1 MSYLNAKKTKF
12 PQLKTLTGRYSGYI
26 RPFSYL
32 IDFTIINV
40 LAVYIL
46 PFHANHFLSFAFF
59 VSFGWFATTTF
70 LGFYEV
76 YRYTKVIT
84 ILNCAL
90 KQGVIF
96 GLFCLALELF
106 YSDFYYQKRIVL
118 FVFLSLFLIISVKL
132 FIYYFLRKYRILVGR
147 NFRTVVLLGNNKRT
161 NPLKTFFTENI
172 DYGYKLIKNYTLENH
187 KNEKI
192 ESCLSFVLENNIDE
206 IYCATA
212 DLSDK
217 QLREII
223 NFADNNLK
231 TLKFI
236 PDEKQ
241 ILSRNL
247 KFEYYD
253 YIPVIPSRKISQD
266 ETLNKILKR
275 VFDLIFSIIIIVGV
289 LSWLIPIMA
298 IIIKLESKGPVF
310 FVQKRNGLNYTVFN
324 CYKFRSMKF
333 SAQSDMDL
341 ALKNDIELSKFGRFI
356 RKTSIDELPQ
366 FFNVLWGDMSV
377 VGPRPHPV
385 SHNNKYALMTKN
397 FMVRHF
403 VKPGITG
410 LAQTKGFRGE
420 VESDQ
425 DIINRVKY
433 DVFYMENWSILL
445 DIEIILKTI
454 YNVLKGDEK
463 AF

>member
-1 MSYLNAKKTKF
+1 VNLKEKK
-12 PQLKTLTGRYSGYI
+12 YSGYI

-32 IDFTIINV
+32 IDLIIINV
-40 LAVYIL
+40 LAIYIF
-46 PFHANHFLSFAFF
+46 PFHDNGIVYSILISFA
-59 VSFGWFATTTF
+59 WFAIAVY

-76 YRYTKVIT
+76 YRYTKVIA
-84 ILNCAL
+84 ILNCTL
-90 KQGVIF
+90 KQAALF
-96 GLFCLALELF
+96 TLFCLALELF
-106 YSDFYYQKRIVL
+106 YSDFLYQKRVVL
-118 FVFLSLFLIISVKL
+118 LVVSAVFLILLIKL
-132 FIYYFLRKYRILVGR
+132 FIYYFLKKYRILFGR
-147 NFRTVVLLGNNKRT
+147 NFRTVVLLGNNK
-161 NPLKTFFTENI
+161 NIKPLKAFFTDNP
-172 DYGYKLIKNYTLENH
+172 DYGYKLMKVFTLEDN
-187 KNEKI
+187 KKEKVDK
-192 ESCLSFVLENNIDE
+192 CLSFVLQHNMDE

-217 QLREII
+217 QIRDIM

-241 ILSRNL
+241 ILSRNV
-247 KFEYYD
+247 KFEFYD
-253 YIPVIPSRKISQD
+253 YIPIISSRNILQD
-266 ETLNKILKR
+266 ETMNKIIKR
-275 VFDLIFSIIIIVGV
+275 VFDLLFSTIIIIGI
-289 LSWLIPIMA
+289 LSWLTPIMA

-310 FVQKRNGLNYTVFN
+310 FIQKRNGLNYNVFN
-324 CYKFRSMKF
+324 CFKFRSMELND
-333 SAQSDMDL
+333 QTNLEL
-341 ALKNDIELSKFGRFI
+341 ALKNDIKITGLGKFI

-385 SHNNKYALMTKN
+385 SHNDKYALMADK
-397 FMVRHF
+397 FMARHF

-420 VESDQ
+420 VETDY

-433 DVFYMENWSILL
+433 DIFYMENWSILL

-454 YNVLKGDEK
+454 YNTLKGDEK